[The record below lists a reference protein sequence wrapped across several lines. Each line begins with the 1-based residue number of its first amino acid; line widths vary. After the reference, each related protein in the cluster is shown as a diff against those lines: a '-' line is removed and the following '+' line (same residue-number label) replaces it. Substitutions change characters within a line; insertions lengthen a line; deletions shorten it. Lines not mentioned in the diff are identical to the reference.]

1 MKRRPSLFWRILLG
15 LLLLALLFP
24 TTSPLISFGNVH
36 TAPKAVPTEVP
47 GNPMTFEDVED
58 SDYYYDAVRW
68 AVEHGITEGTS
79 NTTFAPKDFCS
90 RGQVITFLWKAMGSP
105 EPLRSTSPFTDVPED
120 AYYTKAV
127 LWAAEQKIASGSSDT
142 TFSPNAPCSRA
153 QVMTFLWKLKG
164 QPEVTD
170 TTSSFP
176 DVTQDDYF
184 YTPVMWAAKEEI
196 TTGLIDSRFG
206 ANDQCNRAQV
216 VTFLW
221 HALAEE

>member
-1 MKRRPSLFWRILLG
+1 MRRRPSLLWRILLG
-15 LLLLALLFP
+15 LLLLAVLFP
-24 TTSPLISFGNVH
+24 TTSPLISFGGNH
-36 TAPKAVPTEVP
+36 ASPQTTPTEVP
-47 GNPMTFEDVED
+47 GNPMTFEDVAD

-79 NTTFAPKDFCS
+79 NTTFAPKDYCS

-105 EPLRSTSPFTDVPED
+105 EPRNSTSPFEDVSDD

-164 QPEVTD
+164 QPAAAGNI
-170 TTSSFP
+170 SFP
-176 DVTQDDYF
+176 DVTQSDYF
-184 YTPVMWAAKEEI
+184 YTPVMWAAEQKI

-206 ANDQCNRAQV
+206 PNDQCNRAQV

>member
-1 MKRRPSLFWRILLG
+1 MRRRPSLFWRILLG

-24 TTSPLISFGNVH
+24 TTSPLISFGKIH

-47 GNPMTFEDVED
+47 GNPMTFEDVEE

-79 NTTFAPKDFCS
+79 NTTFAPKDYCS

-105 EPLRSTSPFTDVPED
+105 EPLRSSNPFADVPED

-127 LWAAEQKIASGSSDT
+127 LWAAEQNIASGPSES
-142 TFSPNAPCSRA
+142 TFSPDAPCARA

-164 QPEVTD
+164 QPVAN
-170 TTSSFP
+170 SAAGNFP
-176 DVTQDDYF
+176 DVTIKDYF
-184 YTPVMWAAKEEI
+184 YAPVMWAAEEKI

-206 ANDQCNRAQV
+206 AMDQCNRAQV

-221 HALAEE
+221 HALSES

>member
-1 MKRRPSLFWRILLG
+1 
-15 LLLLALLFP
+15 
-24 TTSPLISFGNVH
+24 
-36 TAPKAVPTEVP
+36 
-47 GNPMTFEDVED
+47 
-58 SDYYYDAVRW
+58 
-68 AVEHGITEGTS
+68 
-79 NTTFAPKDFCS
+79 
-90 RGQVITFLWKAMGSP
+90 
-105 EPLRSTSPFTDVPED
+105 
-120 AYYTKAV
+120 
-127 LWAAEQKIASGSSDT
+127 
-142 TFSPNAPCSRA
+142 
-153 QVMTFLWKLKG
+153 MTFLWKLKG
-164 QPEVTD
+164 QPEGTD